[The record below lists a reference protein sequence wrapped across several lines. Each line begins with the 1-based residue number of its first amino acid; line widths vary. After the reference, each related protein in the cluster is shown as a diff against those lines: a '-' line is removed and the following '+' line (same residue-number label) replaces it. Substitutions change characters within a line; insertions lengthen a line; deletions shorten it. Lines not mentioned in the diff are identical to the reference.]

1 MLQIQTAFPQLFF
14 YIVIDYKNPSA
25 YIVSICFQVL
35 SAPYYLSHPVQTA
48 QSRILLFLPPFRFT
62 IIIDIRAQ
70 FFVFH
75 YFGKL
80 HAFLHLAGYI
90 CRVTQSVLKIS
101 VKSTKAPARK
111 ATLLVDFYGICYTGF
126 VCYFAV
132 RNTVIETCFDF
143 APYITR
149 MFERVEIMCCN
160 EEWFHFL
167 RCIEFRTFYVVVIPT
182 RFRLLY

>member
-25 YIVSICFQVL
+25 YIVSICFRFSQHHIIFL
-35 SAPYYLSHPVQTA
+35 IRSNRTIPNTFF
-48 QSRILLFLPPFRFT
+48 FLPPFRFT

-132 RNTVIETCFDF
+132 RNTVIETL
-143 APYITR
+143 
-149 MFERVEIMCCN
+149 
-160 EEWFHFL
+160 L
-167 RCIEFRTFYVVVIPT
+167 RFCPIHHPNVRASRDNV
-182 RFRLLY
+182 L